1 VIHGDVVGTFGYIAP
16 EYFMRG
22 RVSDKIDVYSFGVVL
37 LELLSGRKPIGSE
50 TPKGQRSLVKWVRT
64 YFSSSIYTSSVYF
77 HAFIF
82 LFQKLYFSEASNLHN
97 QIVSIQAKPFLE
109 SGDLKALLDPKLDG
123 NFDFDQT
130 HRMLLAASLCI
141 SQSSRLRPKVRQV
154 DTVQIFIKRLNQ
166 LFFIGL
172 NF

>member
-109 SGDLKALLDPKLDG
+109 SGDLKAFL
-123 NFDFDQT
+123 DQT